1 VSAAAEFFN
10 DELPTVNRT
19 FCTALNAFF
28 TIVTTID
35 VKNVQIKIKNVKK
48 RKNVTKII
56 KKLL

>member
-35 VKNVQIKIKNVKK
+35 VKKRSNKNKK
-48 RKNVTKII
+48 R
-56 KKLL
+56 